1 MIKFK
6 PSKFV
11 ETATSI
17 DFEILSFVVS
27 KIFEINFKKNF
38 KYQIKIHKSRHDDIS
53 YIYLDSRRYF
63 TIMLD
68 CNRKNLRYNISCIM
82 HELRHIVQ
90 HAHFRS
96 EVEGDFSN
104 YNQYYNSDIE
114 RDARKGEKLT
124 SAVVKAYKAILES
137 KEIFTKFELGT
148 LLQLGVD

>member
-11 ETATSI
+11 ETETSI

-38 KYQIKIHKSRHDDIS
+38 KYQINIHKSRHADIS
-53 YIYLDSRRYF
+53 YIYLDSKRYF

-68 CNRKNLRYNISCIM
+68 CKRDNLRYNVSSIM

-90 HAHFRS
+90 HAHFKS
-96 EVEGDFSN
+96 DVEGNFSSF
-104 YNQYYNSDIE
+104 NQYYNSDVE

-124 SAVVKAYKAILES
+124 PAVIKAYKAILES
-137 KEIFTKFELGT
+137 KEIFTRFELGT